1 MDDKLIYKDLSYK
14 INGILFAVHNELGR
28 FKNEKQYS
36 DKIEEYLKKLKIVY
50 EREKILPSSIKQEI
64 IGKDRVDFIV
74 DNKIVLEVKAKSFLN
89 KEDYYQVRRYLS
101 IINRKLGILVN
112 FRAKYIVPKR
122 ILNSQAKE

>member
-1 MDDKLIYKDLSYK
+1 MNDKLLYKDLSYK
-14 INGILFAVHNELGR
+14 VNGILFAVHNELGR

-36 DKIEEYLKKLKIVY
+36 DKIEEYLRKLKIVY
-50 EREKILPSSIKQEI
+50 EREKILPSSINQEI
-64 IGKDRVDFIV
+64 IGRDRVDFIV

-122 ILNSQAKE
+122 ILNSQASE

>member
-36 DKIEEYLKKLKIVY
+36 DKIEEYLKKLKVVY
-50 EREKILPSSIKQEI
+50 EREKTLPSSIKQEI

-74 DNKIVLEVKAKSFLN
+74 DSKIVLEVKAKSFLN

>member
-36 DKIEEYLKKLKIVY
+36 DKIEEYLKKLKVVY
-50 EREKILPSSIKQEI
+50 EREKTLPSSIKQEI

-122 ILNSQAKE
+122 ILNSKASE

>member
-1 MDDKLIYKDLSYK
+1 MDDKVLYKDLSYK

-36 DKIEEYLKKLKIVY
+36 DKIEEYFGRLKIVY
-50 EREKILPSSIKQEI
+50 ERERILPSSIKQEI
-64 IGKDRVDFIV
+64 IGRDRVDFIV
-74 DNKIVLEVKAKSFLN
+74 DNKIVLEVKTKSFLN

-101 IINRKLGILVN
+101 VINRKLGILVN

-122 ILNSQAKE
+122 ILNSQASE

>member
-1 MDDKLIYKDLSYK
+1 MDDKVLYKDLSYK

-36 DKIEEYLKKLKIVY
+36 DKIEEYFGRLKIVY
-50 EREKILPSSIKQEI
+50 ERERILPSSIKQEI
-64 IGKDRVDFIV
+64 ISRDRVDFIV
-74 DNKIVLEVKAKSFLN
+74 DNKIVLEVKAKSFLS

-122 ILNSQAKE
+122 ILNSQASE